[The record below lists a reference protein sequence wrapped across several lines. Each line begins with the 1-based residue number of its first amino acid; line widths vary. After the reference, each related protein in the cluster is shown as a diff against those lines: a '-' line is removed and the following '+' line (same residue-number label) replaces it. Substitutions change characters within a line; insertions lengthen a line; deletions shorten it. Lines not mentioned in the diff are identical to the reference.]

1 MRRVRAGVF
10 RVLRWPFRAVRELPI
25 VRRVSFHVN
34 RIQAGLDFHF
44 FRTLVIALVVIVSAS
59 AFLVTVLEPEKRS
72 TQGLVGSAYWS
83 VTTVI
88 GSGDSSYVNSPGGYV
103 IGWLLA
109 FFGVAIVATLTAAI
123 VGFVIDFLLKEG
135 QGMGASGYSDHI
147 VVCGWNSTA
156 RELIDELKGDEFNA
170 RVVLLHDSER
180 SPAES
185 DVYFVRGDTT
195 SSADLE
201 RAGILDAA
209 AAIICPADGSN
220 EADMRS
226 ILTVLAIETMAPDVR
241 TVVEVNNPKHVE
253 HVRRAHA
260 DEILVTSQLASRLL
274 ARTALYPGL
283 AVLVTDM
290 VSGGDGSELYRVELP
305 DDYADLDLD
314 DLSSRLRRDHNATLL
329 AVTRDGRT
337 LTNPPSDFR
346 LARGDTAVVVAEG
359 LVDLHPLAPDD
370 ALDLTD

>member
-1 MRRVRAGVF
+1 MRHVRAGVA
-10 RVLRWPFRAVRELPI
+10 RVLGAPFRAFHELPI
-25 VRRVSFHVN
+25 IRRVSFHVN
-34 RIQAGLDFHF
+34 RIKAGLDFHF
-44 FRTLVIALVVIVSAS
+44 FRTLAIALVVIVVVA

-72 TQGLVGSAYWS
+72 AEGLVGSAYWS

-88 GSGDSSYVNSPGGYV
+88 GSGDSSYVTSPGGYV

-147 VVCGWNSTA
+147 VVCGWNATA
-156 RELIDELKGDEFNA
+156 RELIDELQGDEFTA
-170 RVVLLHDSER
+170 RIVVLHEAER
-180 SPAES
+180 SPAGA

-195 SSADLE
+195 SSVDLE
-201 RAGILDAA
+201 RAGIPDAA
-209 AAIICPADGSN
+209 AAIICPSDSSN

-226 ILTVLAIETMAPDVR
+226 ILTVLAIETMAPKVR

-283 AVLVTDM
+283 AALVTDI

-305 DDYADLDLD
+305 DEYADLDLD
-314 DLSSRLRRDHNATLL
+314 DLSARLRREHNATLL
-329 AVTRDGRT
+329 AVIRDGHT

-346 LARGDTAVVVAEG
+346 LARGDTAVVVAESLG
-359 LVDLHPLAPDD
+359 ELHPLEPDE
-370 ALDLTD
+370 ALDMAD